1 MEKRKCGKSDIEV
14 SVLGIGCNTF
24 GGGDY
29 WGEQDQQDVEQV
41 VHAAI
46 DQGINHFDTGEGEW
60 YNDGRS
66 EESLGQ
72 ALRGR
77 RDKAIIATKVSPENT
92 EPAVLRRHC
101 EASLRRLCT
110 DYIDIY
116 YVHWPITDH
125 SVEDAFSTLMEL
137 QTEGKIR
144 SVSVSNFGV
153 QQLSEALGTGA
164 QIDLNQLCYSLLS
177 RAIEVEIA
185 PMCRD
190 QQIGIVGYTPLM
202 QGLLTGKYSSVDDI
216 PPMRRRTRHFRGDWP
231 EARHGEPGAEE
242 ETFAVVE
249 EIRKIGAAEDI
260 PMAQLSLAWVLA
272 KPSVTSVLVGMRN
285 RQQFEENVQSAY
297 LDLSPELIAQLDD
310 LTQPLLDKLGT
321 NADYWEGSENSRIR

>member
-1 MEKRKCGKSDIEV
+1 MEKRKCGGSDLEV
-14 SVLGIGCNTF
+14 SLLGVGCFSF

-46 DQGINHFDTGEGEW
+46 DQGINYFDTAEL
-60 YNDGRS
+60 YNEGRS

-72 ALRGR
+72 ALKGR

-92 EPAVLRRHC
+92 EPAVLRHHC
-101 EASLRRLCT
+101 EASLRRLDT

-125 SVEDAFSTLMEL
+125 SVQDAFSTLMEL

-144 SVSVSNFGV
+144 SISVSNFGV
-153 QQLSEALGTGA
+153 QQLSQALATGA

-190 QQIGIVGYTPLM
+190 QQIGIVGYMPLM
-202 QGLLTGKYSSVDDI
+202 QGLLAGKFSSVDDV
-216 PPMRRRTRHFRGDWP
+216 PPWRRRTRHFRGDWP
-231 EARHGEPGAEE
+231 EARHGEAGAEE
-242 ETFAVVE
+242 ETFAVVG

-260 PMAQLSLAWVLA
+260 PMAQLSLAWALA
-272 KPSVTSVLVGMRN
+272 KPSVTCVLVGVRN
-285 RQQFEENVQSAY
+285 RQQFDENMRSVH
-297 LDLSPELIAQLDD
+297 LDLSPQLIAQLDD
-310 LTQPLLDKLGT
+310 VTQPLLDKLGP
-321 NADYWEGSENSRIR
+321 NADYWEGSENSRTR